1 MSSRQSSR
9 SEESVLG
16 KLFPLSAGFSSVTV
30 LYSQPPPPR
39 SWECRVMTGISLES
53 KHRLPELGC
62 HDTLMLCNTVPVSR
76 RSFRRIFP
84 GARYVFYHIAG
95 AVPQS
100 RNGFWS
106 FWSLVSHGLVFRKC
120 TGVLRR
126 TVVVLLRER
135 QKCLKIL
142 TRLMFVIHPRIASR
156 FSSFL
161 HARNCAMK
169 GDELRPRSLKPL
181 CAHLVCTNVGFER
194 I

>member
-1 MSSRQSSR
+1 
-9 SEESVLG
+9 
-16 KLFPLSAGFSSVTV
+16 
-30 LYSQPPPPR
+30 
-39 SWECRVMTGISLES
+39 MTGISLES

-142 TRLMFVIHPRIASR
+142 T
-156 FSSFL
+156 
-161 HARNCAMK
+161 
-169 GDELRPRSLKPL
+169 
-181 CAHLVCTNVGFER
+181 
-194 I
+194 